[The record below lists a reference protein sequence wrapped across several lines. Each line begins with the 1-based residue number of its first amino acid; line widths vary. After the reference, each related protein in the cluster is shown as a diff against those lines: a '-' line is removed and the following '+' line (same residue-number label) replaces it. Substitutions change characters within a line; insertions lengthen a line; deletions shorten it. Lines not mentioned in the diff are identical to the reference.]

1 MFSEDSATRDSEYFT
16 EVVAENPLTYTPSV
30 LYSRRMAS
38 FTSLSIGDTMRTR
51 VLVVGLSA
59 YIKGLGGDVA

>member
-1 MFSEDSATRDSEYFT
+1 VTIRPRPDHPPKSLTWTRHVPYH
-16 EVVAENPLTYTPSV
+16 
-30 LYSRRMAS
+30 RQMAS
-38 FTSLSIGDTMRTR
+38 FTPLSIGDTMRTR

>member
-1 MFSEDSATRDSEYFT
+1 VFSEDSATRDSEYFT

-38 FTSLSIGDTMRTR
+38 FTSLSTGDTMRIR
-51 VLVVGLSA
+51 VHIVLSA
-59 YIKGLGGDVA
+59 YVKGLGGDVA